1 MAVRAAAAIAEH
13 YLLTGDRVALTDI
26 GQRVRTVP
34 VGSGRQ
40 HLRRVLDVLVASSP
54 GVVRSRGGAAVGTHP
69 RRIAGRRT
77 EPAARWRRV
86 AQIAQL
92 VRHRHA
98 VVVID
103 TLPAHAVESPEPW
116 RALAW
121 RVRLLERSVEID
133 RLAALGV
140 PVVPWRGRGT
150 LDDVLR
156 VLSRVAV
163 RPRLIR

>member
-1 MAVRAAAAIAEH
+1 MRRLGHIRAGS
-13 YLLTGDRVALTDI
+13 LVVAL
-26 GQRVRTVP
+26 
-34 VGSGRQ
+34 
-40 HLRRVLDVLVASSP
+40 SP
-54 GVVRSRGGAAVGTHP
+54 LLGGAGL
-69 RRIAGRRT
+69 
-77 EPAARWRRV
+77 

-103 TLPAHAVESPEPW
+103 TLPAHAVEEAEPW

-163 RPRLIR
+163 APRLIR